1 MQAVLYAMKLHA
13 LSWLEN
19 QFIEPYSITVYLIIK
34 WQARRNEKN
43 IRGEQ
48 LHQLSE
54 SAHSDWK
61 RTNASSKNCLGPSR
75 QDSIRSDGP
84 VVYFFFK
91 VLCTAC
97 ETPCCLKP
105 CLLLKLWGVS
115 TYYMLGYVSTFD
127 LGIFYKLYKTN
138 KSNQYYNISAG
149 LPFITREL
157 RYSIWYL
164 ISIHRP
170 Y

>member
-105 CLLLKLWGVS
+105 LLTVEALRSLH
-115 TYYMLGYVSTFD
+115 L
-127 LGIFYKLYKTN
+127 LH
-138 KSNQYYNISAG
+138 
-149 LPFITREL
+149 TRE
-157 RYSIWYL
+157 RTYFIKSKETNQGSSIITVVL
-164 ISIHRP
+164 INK
-170 Y
+170 